1 MRLTVAICT
10 WNRAALL
17 DRTLAEFRNVTV
29 PPGLEWEIV
38 VVNNNC
44 TDDTDAVIAR
54 HTVALPL
61 VRVFES
67 KQGHCH
73 ARNAAVAVARGEFLI
88 WTDDDVLVP
97 TDWLVRYMDA
107 EAKFPD
113 AGVFGGPVRPW
124 FGVTPPKWIADN
136 IARFGT
142 CWALVDHG
150 PGVRPMTDGEYC
162 HGANMA
168 FRTELLRRYP
178 FDPKYGRVG
187 DKLTSGDDSDVVGR
201 VRRDGY
207 PGVWVGDAPVNHYL
221 PAERLT
227 AAYTYEVIR
236 CNKLTGKSDVTG
248 TPSTLFGAPR
258 WAWAKYLKAAAR
270 TWVYGLGKGRRWVDA
285 FVDRAKAR
293 GIIDRCRA
301 DRRAARA

>member
-17 DRTLAEFRNVTV
+17 DRTLAEFRNVAV
-29 PPGLEWEIV
+29 PPGLTWELV

-54 HTVALPL
+54 HAGALPL
-61 VRVFES
+61 VRVFEPN
-67 KQGHCH
+67 QGHCH
-73 ARNAAVAVARGEFLI
+73 ARNAAVTVAKGDLLI

-97 TDWLVRYMDA
+97 TDWLTRYMDA
-107 EAKFPD
+107 EAKFPE

-124 FGVTPPKWIADN
+124 FGTTPPRWIADN
-136 IARFGT
+136 IARLST

-150 PGVRPMTDGEYC
+150 PDVRPLSDAEYC

-168 FRTELLRRYP
+168 FRTALLRKYP

-201 VRRDGY
+201 VRRDGH

-227 AAYTYEVIR
+227 SAYAYEVIR
-236 CNKLTGKSDVTG
+236 CNKLTGKSDVTD

-258 WAWAKYLKAAAR
+258 WAWVKYLKAVAR
-270 TWVYGLGKGRRWVDA
+270 MWLFGPGKGPKWVDA
-285 FVDRAKAR
+285 LVDRAKAR
-293 GIIDRCRA
+293 GVIDRCRA
-301 DRRAARA
+301 DRRA